1 VSIPLFLVGVVHVLG
16 GAVLSPSVGMEQQIT
31 IGWWEWVRLPGVSF
45 QVIRAKA
52 DTGAAA
58 SSLHAEDIEF
68 FKRGDVEFVRFR
80 LSSNEDMVELRVV
93 ELRQVKSSN
102 GETQLRPAVLIPV
115 EVAGVTFAIDCTLT
129 DRTPM
134 AYPMLLGRTALA
146 GRFLVDSGREK
157 LHPRPRT
164 TRRRK

>member
-1 VSIPLFLVGVVHVLG
+1 
-16 GAVLSPSVGMEQQIT
+16 MENQIS
-31 IGWWEWVRLPGVSF
+31 IGWWEWVRLPGVAFS
-45 QVIRAKA
+45 VIRAKA

-58 SSLHAEDIEF
+58 SSLHAEELEL
-68 FKRGDVEFVRFR
+68 FKRGDVDFVRFR
-80 LSSNEDMVELRVV
+80 IAQNEDLIELRVV
-93 ELRQVKSSN
+93 EMRQVKSSN
-102 GETQLRPAVLIPV
+102 GETQQRPAVLIPV

-157 LHPRPRT
+157 LHPRPRSK
-164 TRRRK
+164 RRPL